1 MEGGKRIIRGGDKI
15 TGNTDFAQDKP
26 DGIPTVA
33 TLPSGVPER
42 GNKPVAK
49 HYAGR
54 MTEPIGSYAY

>member
-1 MEGGKRIIRGGDKI
+1 MEGGKSGDEII
-15 TGNTDFAQDKP
+15 GNADLAQDKP

-33 TLPSGVPER
+33 TLPSGVPEN

-54 MTEPIGSYAY
+54 MTEPITPLCLL